1 MNTHKI
7 LLVED
12 DAEISEML
20 TNYLSME
27 NYEVACAADGQD
39 ACNLFDND
47 TFSIVLLDLMIPQ
60 ISGMEVMQYI
70 GDCGYANTD
79 GVVLYVGVNDDGC
92 VVGIEGSNY

>member
-7 LLVED
+7 LLVGD

-27 NYEVACAADGQD
+27 NCEVACAADGQD
-39 ACNLFDND
+39 ACNLFDSD
-47 TFSIVLLDLMIPQ
+47 TFSIVLLDLMIPK
-60 ISGMEVMQYI
+60 ISGMEVMQHI
-70 GDCGYANTD
+70 RDCGYANTD
-79 GVVLYVGVNDDGC
+79 GGVLYVGVNDDGC